1 MSAPRL
7 YAELAKERHGKRLFF
22 GYFISLFGDNC
33 PTVGVFGRSGEPIKV
48 FAHGSAAD

>member
-7 YAELAKERHGKRLFF
+7 YAELTKEQHGKRLFF

-33 PTVGVFGRSGEPIKV
+33 PSAGAYSGDPENP
-48 FAHGSAAD
+48 